1 MVSDKTMPYL
11 QRRPSRPNRPLTR
24 YQVWHSCVEQS
35 DQQLAKKLGWDQ
47 TYATRSRSNAARPR
61 IKALD
66 IFADNNRCWLAVGVD
81 ARECSGH
88 AEGNNVVREQ
98 PVDVMETAE
107 GAVAELVTRAGDQW
121 RLSLGT
127 TESVPVTAEYLLELM
142 LQLRELRSRGI
153 L

>member
-11 QRRPSRPNRPLTR
+11 QRRPSRPNGLPRNWVGTGRMPPVLDLTQPAQGLKTSTFLPITIGVGSR
-24 YQVWHSCVEQS
+24 CV
-35 DQQLAKKLGWDQ
+35 LM
-47 TYATRSRSNAARPR
+47 R
-61 IKALD
+61 
-66 IFADNNRCWLAVGVD
+66 
-81 ARECSGH
+81 RECSGH
-88 AEGNNVVREQ
+88 AEGSNVVMEQ

-121 RLSLGT
+121 RLRLGT
-127 TESVPVTAEYLLELM
+127 TQSVPVTAEYLLELM